1 MTTIIATKDK
11 LVGDTFVS
19 YEVSFEG
26 APKLWL
32 AKGCAWGGAGPSG
45 LLSQFKLWTLGK
57 AKRPEFKAKE
67 CEDKETVELTV
78 LQLHPKNGIFLWI
91 NADPPDLVNEPFYA
105 VGTGAGF
112 AVGAMSKGATPEEAI
127 EIAAKWDSGTR
138 LPGHVITV
146 TDLTRKRKRRG
157 K

>member
-32 AKGCAWGGAGPSG
+32 AKGSAWGGAGSCG
-45 LLSQFKLWTLGK
+45 MLAQFRLWTLGK
-57 AKRPEFKAKE
+57 AKRPEFKKDDDE
-67 CEDKETVELTV
+67 KETSEIEV
-78 LQLHPKNGIFLWI
+78 LQLNPQKGIYLWI
-91 NADPPDLVNEPFYA
+91 NSDPPEFVNEPFYA
-105 VGTGAGF
+105 IGTGAGF
-112 AVGAMSKGATPEEAI
+112 AVGAMSKGASPEEAL
-127 EIAAKWDSGTR
+127 EIAAKWDKGTR
-138 LPGHVITV
+138 LPGHVITA
-146 TDLTRKRKRRG
+146 TDLTRKRRG